1 MQDLVLTRAGEEER
15 AGAGKG
21 QEVGGQAVVQAC
33 EEDRTS
39 GQELVQD
46 LVQELV
52 PARAGDEDRVGAG
65 ASAADREGV
74 GGQEVAG
81 GEGQEAG
88 GQAKVC
94 EQVSE
99 QVSEEPGGQVAE
111 QVAEQ
116 PGGEASEQ
124 VGGQGEED
132 SCERERSGSREG
144 VRSARIASECK
155 AQVISSLL
163 CYMFYFNYF

>member
-65 ASAADREGV
+65 AAARDREGV

-81 GEGQEAG
+81 GEGQVAG
-88 GQAKVC
+88 GQAEVG

-99 QVSEEPGGQVAE
+99 QPGEQASGQVC
-111 QVAEQ
+111 
-116 PGGEASEQ
+116 
-124 VGGQGEED
+124 GQGEEEF
-132 SCERERSGSREG
+132 CERERSGSREG